1 MIMTKNLRRSSFSAS
16 LALGLLLAW
25 VPAAMAQSAPASER
39 KNSIYGEL
47 LGAGWG
53 ATLNYERGLTSRISA
68 RVGGGLAMDG
78 KPNVVPSIG
87 APPVP
92 EDLSLFAASDVRLAG
107 QKHQLI
113 AGAGVRVL
121 WIRYGYAP
129 TEAHVN
135 VFGETGYRYTA
146 GSGFLLKATVAVT
159 SREWVDEYGH
169 TLLPVIVGVSLG
181 WSF

>member
-1 MIMTKNLRRSSFSAS
+1 MKRARHSVLPGA
-16 LALGLLLAW
+16 LALGLLFAR
-25 VPAAMAQSAPASER
+25 VPAATAEDAPASER
-39 KNSIYGEL
+39 KNSIFGEL

-53 ATLNYERGLTSRISA
+53 ATLNYERELTSRVSA
-68 RVGGGLAMDG
+68 RIGGGLAMDG
-78 KPNVVPSIG
+78 KPGVVPSIG

-92 EDLSLFAASDVRLAG
+92 EDLSLFAASDVRLLG

-121 WIRYGYAP
+121 WIRWGYTP
-129 TEAHVN
+129 TETHFN
-135 VFGETGYRYTA
+135 VFGETGYRYSA
-146 GSGFLLKATVAVT
+146 SSGFLLKATFAVT

-169 TLLPVIVGVSLG
+169 TMLPVNVGVSLG